1 MPEEGDISFEKIIH
15 VSCKTY
21 LSDTV
26 LSQNKTNSGEGL
38 VFV

>member
-1 MPEEGDISFEKIIH
+1 MPEEGDISFEKIIRM
-15 VSCKTY
+15 SCKTY
-21 LSDTV
+21 LPDTV